1 MFKKLFG
8 KRAAQEKWE
17 AGLVWFRLRYLEP
30 AGPTQCINLLSR
42 PPACGR
48 VALYYRP
55 GETVSQL
62 YLGIPESHVRL
73 LQRMVADFG
82 FSLKPK
88 PPEVTIP
95 AAQRLTVADTLP
107 WDRPFLAHIVNE
119 IAFMGLVGE
128 NNKGSYFPQA
138 SVPNGTQCCPAWM
151 LPEAVPFGLT
161 LKPAWN
167 GHEPTVQSIAHEGGE
182 RRWLLGR
189 SQANQPIQVAG
200 RVNVY
205 GRQEAVAE
213 WLVHQISQMISLN
226 PANLVV
232 IDGRGDVIPQ
242 LKRKATV
249 TRLLGEQLAYV
260 DIDSTS
266 LVGGFNPLAAV
277 PDENTECQVQRWQ
290 QWFQGMAV
298 HPQGVQLLPQA
309 HQEGVEDMAALRKWL
324 KQKERQGQYTA
335 VSSLS
340 LTLNRLTA
348 SRTLR
353 EWLEWPTNPYEIL
366 PQGSLFFAC
375 KATGWD
381 RRQLLRS
388 VLLSALQVAGGYVVV
403 HGFPWQKTDVAYLN
417 KQAEMVISNGP
428 LLPASTVV
436 LTESHTQGVS
446 TLVKRFLADDE
457 WWGENLELLKR
468 GEGLVIGEDD
478 LFFSTWNGRVALSS
492 EPQSLTLGNSS

>member
-8 KRAAQEKWE
+8 KRAAREKWD

-30 AGPTQCINLLSR
+30 EGPTRCINLLSR

-48 VALYYRP
+48 VALYYWP
-55 GETVSQL
+55 GEAVSQL

-82 FSLKPK
+82 FSLKSK
-88 PPEVTIP
+88 PPEVNMP
-95 AAQRLTVADTLP
+95 PAQRLTAADRLP
-107 WDRPFLAHIVNE
+107 WHRPFLAHIVNE
-119 IAFMGLVGE
+119 AVFVSLVEE

-138 SVPNGTQCCPAWM
+138 SVPDRKQRCPTWM

-161 LKPAWN
+161 LKPTWK
-167 GHEPTVQSIAHEGGE
+167 GSEPTAHPVAHEDGE

-189 SQANQPIQVAG
+189 SPANQPIQVAG

-213 WLVHQISQMISLN
+213 WLVHQITQMITLN

-232 IDGRGDVIPQ
+232 IDGRGDLIPQ
-242 LKRKATV
+242 LKRKAVV
-249 TRLLGEQLAYV
+249 TRLFGEQLAYV

-277 PDENTECQVQRWQ
+277 PGENAERQVMRWQ
-290 QWFQGMAV
+290 QWVQGMAV
-298 HPQGVQLLPQA
+298 HPQGVQLLTQA
-309 HQEGVEDMAALRKWL
+309 HEAGVEDFPSLRKWL

-340 LTLNRLTA
+340 LALNRLTA

-353 EWLEWPTNPYEIL
+353 EWLEWPTNAYEIL
-366 PQGSLFFAC
+366 PKGSLFFAC

-381 RRQLLRS
+381 RQQLLRS
-388 VLLSALQVAGGYVVV
+388 VLLSALQMPDVYLIV
-403 HGFPWQKTDVAYLN
+403 HGFPWVKGDEVRLQQTAN
-417 KQAEMVISNGP
+417 MVLSNGP
-428 LLPASTVV
+428 LLADSTVM
-436 LTESHTQGVS
+436 LTESHAPGVAAL
-446 TLVKRFLADDE
+446 TKRFLAGDAQ
-457 WWGENLELLKR
+457 WCENLELLGR
-468 GEGLVIGEDD
+468 GEGLALITDEVI
-478 LFFSTWNGRVALSS
+478 FTTWNGR
-492 EPQSLTLGNSS
+492 